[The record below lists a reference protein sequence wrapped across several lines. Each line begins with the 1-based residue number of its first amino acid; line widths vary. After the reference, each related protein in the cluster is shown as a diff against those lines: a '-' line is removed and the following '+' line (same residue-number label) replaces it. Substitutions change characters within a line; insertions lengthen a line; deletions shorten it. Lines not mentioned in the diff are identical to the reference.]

1 MEKTLDAISGKKTYS
16 VGIGAIAVCVGM
28 FLQDP
33 ETMPLA
39 TMISTVITALLGMF
53 IRSGV
58 KSDTGN

>member
-1 MEKTLDAISGKKTYS
+1 MKALEAVSGKKTYTT
-16 VGIGAIAVCVGM
+16 GIGAIAVCVGM

-33 ETMPLA
+33 ETMPMS
-39 TMISTVITALLGMF
+39 TMIQSIITALLAMF